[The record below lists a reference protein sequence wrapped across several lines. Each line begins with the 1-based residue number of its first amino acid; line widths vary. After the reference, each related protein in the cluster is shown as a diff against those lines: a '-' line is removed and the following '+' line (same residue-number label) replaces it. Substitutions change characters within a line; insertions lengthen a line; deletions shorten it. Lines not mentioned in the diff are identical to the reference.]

1 MIQDSFNIFKS
12 FITCHAM
19 TVIFVVVF
27 LESFLITTKFAQNI
41 VLMGFFMDCHFDLL
55 NFLAYHDKLWR

>member
-1 MIQDSFNIFKS
+1 
-12 FITCHAM
+12 M
-19 TVIFVVVF
+19 TVISVVVF

-55 NFLAYHDKLWR
+55 KLLDYYDKL